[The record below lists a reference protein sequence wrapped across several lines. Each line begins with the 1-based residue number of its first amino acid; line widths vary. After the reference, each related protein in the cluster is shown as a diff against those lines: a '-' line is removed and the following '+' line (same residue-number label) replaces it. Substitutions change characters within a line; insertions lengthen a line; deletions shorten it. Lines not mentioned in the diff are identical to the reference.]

1 MPYIYESASVVAT
14 VTSQD
19 RALPR
24 DHGICGRPIVYY
36 CYYYYYYYYYYYLLL
51 LLLFY
56 VFLFL
61 LCKRRLL
68 QILFRCVGLLL
79 EVL

>member
-36 CYYYYYYYYYYYLLL
+36 CYYYYYYLLLL

-61 LCKRRLL
+61 LCKSRLL